1 MNRTFR
7 FIIKSSSAVVEASV
21 RGFKYIARGDEIFSS
36 LENEGY
42 MKVKQGVRSQLK
54 RPNYLLSQGKPMVGR
69 LTATIGNFKGT
80 CRENKWL
87 YNIR

>member
-21 RGFKYIARGDEIFSS
+21 RGFKYIAGGDKIFSS

-42 MKVKQGVRSQLK
+42 MKVNQGMRSQLK
-54 RPNYLLSQGKPMVGR
+54 RPNYLLSQGMPIIGR
-69 LTATIGNFKGT
+69 
-80 CRENKWL
+80 
-87 YNIR
+87 